1 MNNKIF
7 CTTYNYNNKV
17 ENITFKSPYYTFY
30 QYFSLETCILP
41 FIIFYI
47 RNKQNPPTRHQIHS
61 TPSDPSPEIL
71 SSLQNSNGQPRQR
84 PRPLYGKFSV
94 ALQKFQSPRCNRR
107 TPVQKKGTTSN
118 ENVLY
123 VYTYMC
129 VCVYAVHHIFRR
141 VLRAKLLLL
150 LLLGASG
157 GSGQLTTPRIIPA
170 VIRVLPWRRRRRR
183 RWIRDS
189 DIYRMVEGYRGEY
202 RDGWGEDFFGWW
214 RFGFLYW
221 KGMVFNWG
229 SFMWLRFGDGYR
241 VWKYLSIM
249 SWWGS

>member
-61 TPSDPSPEIL
+61 TPSNPSPEIL

-129 VCVYAVHHIFRR
+129 VCIRCTSYIPARFTSEAAAATAAGRIRR
-141 VLRAKLLLL
+141 ERTAYD
-150 LLLGASG
+150 ASYN
-157 GSGQLTTPRIIPA
+157 SGRYTDIALTTPTATKMDP
-170 VIRVLPWRRRRRR
+170 
-183 RWIRDS
+183 
-189 DIYRMVEGYRGEY
+189 
-202 RDGWGEDFFGWW
+202 
-214 RFGFLYW
+214 RFG
-221 KGMVFNWG
+221 
-229 SFMWLRFGDGYR
+229 
-241 VWKYLSIM
+241 YLSYGRRI
-249 SWWGS
+249 SR